1 MSRFLKS
8 TPFETT
14 FDGDKVTCRF
24 KAIKQADSLRLF
36 SMRDDQGK
44 LTRVILLPA
53 YAEMLPAYVEEFKGL
68 TSADGTQITIADVAD
83 HTYFTDL
90 LFEMGQALTATGR
103 LQDPKAPASQPGD
116 TSAA

>member
-24 KAIKQADSLRLF
+24 KAIKQADSLRLYAL
-36 SMRDDQGK
+36 RNGENK
-44 LTRVILLPA
+44 LTRVVLLPA
-53 YAEMLPAYVEEFKGL
+53 YAEMVPGYVEEFKGPVA
-68 TSADGTQITIADVAD
+68 ADGTAISIADVAD
-83 HTYFTDL
+83 HTFFTDL
-90 LFEMGQALTATGR
+90 LFEMGQALTATGK
-103 LQDPKAPASQPGD
+103 LPDPKAPASQPGD

>member
-36 SMRDDQGK
+36 SLRDSEGK
-44 LTRVILLPA
+44 LTRVLLLPV
-53 YAEMLPAYVEEFKGL
+53 YAEMLPHYVEEFKGL
-68 TSADGTQITIADVAD
+68 TSADGTQLGMADVAH
-83 HTYFTDL
+83 HTYFTEL
-90 LFEMGQALTATGR
+90 LFEMGQALTVTGK
-103 LQDPKAPASQPGD
+103 LPDPKAPASQPGD